1 MGNGIE
7 SNKYFDI
14 VEKKI
19 LSFNLS
25 GQGDYNNIVET
36 IRSFAFSGKITE
48 EESEKLLLMLP
59 NISGSADSNF
69 TGLNTE
75 NTINSSFCDD
85 DESIDEIPDEEIF
98 EEDENTKNSF
108 EIDFDGD
115 DVFDDDLNDDLND
128 DDIFSDEIK
137 EQNSSFDLD
146 DNDDEIL
153 SYKDEEEDYYTNEET
168 KDSGF
173 DIDLDDDCDTYDN
186 SDIIFEETE
195 KEKTNPFDLF

>member
-1 MGNGIE
+1 MGNGIK

-14 VEKKI
+14 IEKKI

-59 NISGSADSNF
+59 NISDSADDF

-75 NTINSSFCDD
+75 NTISSSFYD
-85 DESIDEIPDEEIF
+85 DEGIEEIPDEEIF

-115 DVFDDDLNDDLND
+115 DVFDDDLNDD
-128 DDIFSDEIK
+128 DIFSDEIK
-137 EQNSSFDLD
+137 EQNSSFNLD

-153 SYKDEEEDYYTNEET
+153 SYKDEEEDYYTNE
-168 KDSGF
+168 KPKNGGF
-173 DIDLDDDCDTYDN
+173 DIDLDDDCDTYNN
-186 SDIIFEETE
+186 SDIVLEETE
-195 KEKTNPFDLF
+195 KENTNPFDLF

>member
-1 MGNGIE
+1 MRKMRFLYPNGKNKALTISYDDGVQFDERLVSILNKYNLKATFNVNSGIE
-7 SNKYFDI
+7 PGTSWVNKGI
-14 VEKKI
+14 
-19 LSFNLS
+19 
-25 GQGDYNNIVET
+25 
-36 IRSFAFSGKITE
+36 
-48 EESEKLLLMLP
+48 
-59 NISGSADSNF
+59 NISR
-69 TGLNTE
+69 
-75 NTINSSFCDD
+75 
-85 DESIDEIPDEEIF
+85 IDLEANKELYKGHEIAIHTLTHPHLEE
-98 EEDENTKNSF
+98 
-108 EIDFDGD
+108 
-115 DVFDDDLNDDLND
+115 LND

-137 EQNSSFDLD
+137 EQNSSFNLD